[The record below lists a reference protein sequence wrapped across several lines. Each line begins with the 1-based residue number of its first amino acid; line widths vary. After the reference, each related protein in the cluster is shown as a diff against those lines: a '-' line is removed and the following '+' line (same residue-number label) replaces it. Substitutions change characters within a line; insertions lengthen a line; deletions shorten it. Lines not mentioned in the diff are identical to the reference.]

1 MPLWL
6 RCATAAAFFCGLR
19 EAAMY
24 GNANNNRLFLLFR
37 IGKPF
42 FCAPTD
48 RNVSVGLFKIVVA
61 FAFSYALCKV
71 LSCKTFI
78 IASVFNS
85 HKSKIRHYPLP
96 PRSASRSLRV
106 SMSRSSAAGVGS
118 RRIACG
124 WARSTALP
132 PLPSGR

>member
-1 MPLWL
+1 MRGKKNRGKGQSVKGKNNAAVVAL
-6 RCATAAAFFCGLR
+6 RNCSGVFCGLR

-85 HKSKIRHYPLP
+85 YKSKIRHYPLP

-106 SMSRSSAAGVGS
+106 SMSRSSAAGVG
-118 RRIACG
+118 
-124 WARSTALP
+124 
-132 PLPSGR
+132 

>member
-1 MPLWL
+1 
-6 RCATAAAFFCGLR
+6 
-19 EAAMY
+19 MY
-24 GNANNNRLFLLFR
+24 GNANNNRLFLLSR

-48 RNVSVGLFKIVVA
+48 SNVSVGLFKIVIA

-85 HKSKIRHYPLP
+85 YKATQLP
-96 PRSASRSLRV
+96 HLA
-106 SMSRSSAAGVGS
+106 
-118 RRIACG
+118 RRIG
-124 WARSTALP
+124 T
-132 PLPSGR
+132 